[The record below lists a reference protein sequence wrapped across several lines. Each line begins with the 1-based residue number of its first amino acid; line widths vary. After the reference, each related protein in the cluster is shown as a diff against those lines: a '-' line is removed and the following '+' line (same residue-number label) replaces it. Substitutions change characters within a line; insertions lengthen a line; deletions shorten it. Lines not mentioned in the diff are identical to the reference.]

1 MVLYTCPRCRYTTN
15 QRGDIRKHF
24 KRKKSCINLYSNLSP
39 RECLS
44 AVLEDKNAKNTVKT
58 ECKKIKS
65 KKTPKNG
72 QKDTKKAPFYSKIT
86 HFTQKSPKK
95 REKKKTETKKELA

>member
-44 AVLEDKNAKNTVKT
+44 AVLEDKITKNTDSIVASA
-58 ECKKIKS
+58 CKS
-65 KKTPKNG
+65 EP
-72 QKDTKKAPFYSKIT
+72 DSKIG
-86 HFTQKSPKK
+86 HIAK
-95 REKKKTETKKELA
+95 L